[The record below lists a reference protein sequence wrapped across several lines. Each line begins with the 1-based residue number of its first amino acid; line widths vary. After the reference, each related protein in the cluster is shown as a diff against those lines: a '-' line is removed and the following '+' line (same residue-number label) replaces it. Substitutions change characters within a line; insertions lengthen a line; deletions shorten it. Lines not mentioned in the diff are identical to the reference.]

1 MHPCNCARVH
11 ANAVATRTRHRWQRR
26 SRPAATASDLRTSTA
41 QRAHRRLT
49 AGQFL
54 ADDMAAAAGGRE
66 EALAALRPMLQ
77 PLLAKL
83 NARGQSPTNLTG
95 TALRRHGPER
105 RELEA
110 GYGLPSYVASTLSSA
125 APLYDVVYC
134 DFDSEPVEAALRSL
148 GVQVARSVYDMPGV
162 ANDTSVIIEYF
173 ARRTGLRS

>member
-1 MHPCNCARVH
+1 MIFREWNQGFSGTGQA
-11 ANAVATRTRHRWQRR
+11 
-26 SRPAATASDLRTSTA
+26 STASATTWVPFD
-41 QRAHRRLT
+41 
-49 AGQFL
+49 
-54 ADDMAAAAGGRE
+54 GGRTPRSKS
-66 EALAALRPMLQ
+66 APVT
-77 PLLAKL
+77 
-83 NARGQSPTNLTG
+83 GG

-105 RELEA
+105 RELEL

-173 ARRTGLRS
+173 ARRTGLRR

>member
-1 MHPCNCARVH
+1 MVPAVLFNSSAPARPQWFVFGTGALTYDLYAGDVTIDDAFKASPY
-11 ANAVATRTRHRWQRR
+11 ANFFFEVRGVPG
-26 SRPAATASDLRTSTA
+26 SV
-41 QRAHRRLT
+41 
-49 AGQFL
+49 
-54 ADDMAAAAGGRE
+54 
-66 EALAALRPMLQ
+66 LQ

-95 TALRRHGPER
+95 GTTLRRHGPER
-105 RELEA
+105 RELQL

>member
-1 MHPCNCARVH
+1 MVPAVLFNRSAPEARPQWFVFGTGALTYDLYAGDVTIDDAFKASPY
-11 ANAVATRTRHRWQRR
+11 ANFFFEVRGVPG
-26 SRPAATASDLRTSTA
+26 SV
-41 QRAHRRLT
+41 
-49 AGQFL
+49 
-54 ADDMAAAAGGRE
+54 
-66 EALAALRPMLQ
+66 LQ

-105 RELEA
+105 RELQL

-125 APLYDVVYC
+125 APLYDVIYC